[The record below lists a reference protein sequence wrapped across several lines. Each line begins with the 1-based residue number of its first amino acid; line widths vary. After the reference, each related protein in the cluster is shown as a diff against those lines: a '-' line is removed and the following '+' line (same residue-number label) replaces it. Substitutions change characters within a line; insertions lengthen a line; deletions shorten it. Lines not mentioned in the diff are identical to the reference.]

1 MGKREFFLTRGV
13 LFQCG
18 APLLLLLGGQIV
30 LQRLHRCHVVVI
42 GCSTLKRGPDTIGIV
57 TTAKLLL
64 LLIVAP
70 AVACRER
77 CGIVQV
83 CLRPSGQRKHA
94 QIAIDLLLVCELI
107 VAGSLGLF
115 LVDRMAVV
123 VVGVYR
129 GGC

>member
-1 MGKREFFLTRGV
+1 MGKREFFLARGV

-42 GCSTLKRGPDTIGIV
+42 GCSTLERGPDTIGID

-64 LLIVAP
+64 LLIVAS

-77 CGIVQV
+77 RRIVQV
-83 CLRPSGQRKHA
+83 CLRPGGQRKHA
-94 QIAIDLLLVCELI
+94 QIAIDLLLICELI
-107 VAGSLGLF
+107 VADSFGLF
-115 LVDRMAVV
+115 LADRLAVV
-123 VVGVYR
+123 VVGVYW